1 MAVAAA
7 VVVACWAVFAVAVV
21 ARLAVSLFLSLHVRR
36 SQFSFLVV
44 AFVTCLCIVIVIGDI
59 KMSMVMN

>member
-7 VVVACWAVFAVAVV
+7 VVVACWAVFAVV
-21 ARLAVSLFLSLHVRR
+21 ARLAVFLFLPLHVRR

-44 AFVTCLCIVIVIGDI
+44 AFVIVLLLLLVILRCRW
-59 KMSMVMN
+59 